1 MFFFLTFSFFWCVC
15 WCWCWCCSGLP
26 FLPLHTTGTWGK
38 YTPKSDVEWSI
49 IRAKEIPG
57 PGQYNADEP
66 KKANMQAFGNFTPE
80 SGTFN
85 ATTTYVHGFE

>member
-1 MFFFLTFSFFWCVC
+1 
-15 WCWCWCCSGLP
+15 
-26 FLPLHTTGTWGK
+26 
-38 YTPKSDVEWSI
+38 VEWSI

>member
-1 MFFFLTFSFFWCVC
+1 MFVGVGVGVVLVYLFYHC
-15 WCWCWCCSGLP
+15 
-26 FLPLHTTGTWGK
+26 TGTWGK